1 MTDIAGLLDSLS
13 LAPSLPG
20 ALCAG
25 RHELFDAS
33 IEASRTGTA
42 AAAELAQARAEA
54 LRICGGCP
62 VLQPCRRWFDSLPK
76 SKRPQGVCAGQLN
89 ARTQRRQ
96 DKAS

>member
-42 AAAELAQARAEA
+42 AAHMIVMRADYNVFTSQFPRSRQHA
-54 LRICGGCP
+54 NY
-62 VLQPCRRWFDSLPK
+62 VLS
-76 SKRPQGVCAGQLN
+76 
-89 ARTQRRQ
+89 
-96 DKAS
+96 